1 MGQKA
6 LKKEKKNGSRWATVG
21 IDINWP
27 DLEELYQ
34 KHGLPPHTDAGAW
47 RHSVPIFQKGLGSKQ
62 IGYATS
68 GTWSP
73 ALKKNIAL
81 ATIDIE
87 YAKEGTEVNFE
98 VIVEHHRHTVRA
110 IVGKPQF
117 FNPERKRS
125 ILKK

>member
-1 MGQKA
+1 M
-6 LKKEKKNGSRWATVG
+6 G

-27 DLEELYQ
+27 DLEELYHQ
-34 KHGLPPHTDAGAW
+34 HGLPPHTDPGAW
-47 RHSVPIFQKGLGSKQ
+47 RHSVPIYHRQNKSKQ

-73 ALKKNIAL
+73 ILKKNIAL
-81 ATIDIE
+81 ATIEIE
-87 YAKEGTEVNFE
+87 HAALGSEVNFE
-98 VIVEHHRHTVRA
+98 VMVEHHRHTVRG

-117 FNPERKRS
+117 FNPKRKRS

>member
-1 MGQKA
+1 MI
-6 LKKEKKNGSRWATVG
+6 G

-27 DLEELYQ
+27 DLEELYK
-34 KHGLPPHTDAGAW
+34 KHGLPPHTNAGAW
-47 RHSVPIFQKGLGSKQ
+47 RESVPIYHNETKSKQ

-73 ALKKNIAL
+73 LLKKNIAL
-81 ATIDIE
+81 ATIEIE
-87 YAKEGTEVNFE
+87 YSKPGTEVNFE
-98 VIVEHHRHTVRA
+98 VTVEHHRELIRA

-125 ILKK
+125 IIKKQQDE